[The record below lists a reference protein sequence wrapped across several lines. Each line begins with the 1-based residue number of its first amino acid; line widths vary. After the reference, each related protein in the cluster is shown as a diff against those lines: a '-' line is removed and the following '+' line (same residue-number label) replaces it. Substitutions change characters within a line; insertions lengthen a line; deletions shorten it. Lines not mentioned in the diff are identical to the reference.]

1 MTDNTQNAP
10 YQDFS
15 QNDAPA
21 AASAQAAMP
30 VAPSQTSAE
39 KKKTFLHIAIG
50 FIVGAALIAPTT
62 WMIASSSAH
71 DTMQPMSQ
79 NMQGGPG
86 GQNSQGG
93 MQGGPD
99 GSNNSGNSGNS
110 DNSNNTAPQD
120 QTHDNNNSQS
130 DSSNSDTNS

>member
-71 DTMQPMSQ
+71 DTMQ
-79 NMQGGPG
+79 
-86 GQNSQGG
+86 NSQGG

-120 QTHDNNNSQS
+120 QTHNNNNSQS

>member
-50 FIVGAALIAPTT
+50 FIVGA
-62 WMIASSSAH
+62 
-71 DTMQPMSQ
+71 MQPMSQ

-93 MQGGPD
+93 MQGGSD

-120 QTHDNNNSQS
+120 QTHNNNNSQS

>member
-21 AASAQAAMP
+21 AAPAQAAMP

-50 FIVGAALIAPTT
+50 FIVGATLIAPTT

-79 NMQGGPG
+79 N
-86 GQNSQGG
+86 

-120 QTHDNNNSQS
+120 QTHNNNNSQS

>member
-1 MTDNTQNAP
+1 MTDDTQNAP

-21 AASAQAAMP
+21 AAPAQAAMP

-39 KKKTFLHIAIG
+39 KKKTLLHIAIG

-79 NMQGGPG
+79 NM
-86 GQNSQGG
+86 
-93 MQGGPD
+93 
-99 GSNNSGNSGNS
+99 
-110 DNSNNTAPQD
+110 
-120 QTHDNNNSQS
+120 
-130 DSSNSDTNS
+130 

>member
-21 AASAQAAMP
+21 AAPAQAAMP

-39 KKKTFLHIAIG
+39 KKKTFVHIAIG

-79 NMQGGPG
+79 NI
-86 GQNSQGG
+86 
-93 MQGGPD
+93 QGGPD

-120 QTHDNNNSQS
+120 QTHNNNNSQS

>member
-1 MTDNTQNAP
+1 
-10 YQDFS
+10 
-15 QNDAPA
+15 
-21 AASAQAAMP
+21 MP

-79 NMQGGPG
+79 NMQGGP
-86 GQNSQGG
+86 
-93 MQGGPD
+93 D

-120 QTHDNNNSQS
+120 QTHNNNNSQS

>member
-21 AASAQAAMP
+21 AAPAQAAMP

-79 NMQGGPG
+79 NMQGE
-86 GQNSQGG
+86 
-93 MQGGPD
+93 PD

-120 QTHDNNNSQS
+120 QTHNNNNSQS

>member
-21 AASAQAAMP
+21 AAPAQAAMP

-71 DTMQPMSQ
+71 GTMQPMSQ

-99 GSNNSGNSGNS
+99 GSNNS
-110 DNSNNTAPQD
+110 
-120 QTHDNNNSQS
+120 
-130 DSSNSDTNS
+130 

>member
-21 AASAQAAMP
+21 AAPAQAAMP

-62 WMIASSSAH
+62 WMIASSRTCKAVLAVRILRVECKV
-71 DTMQPMSQ
+71 DLMGRIT
-79 NMQGGPG
+79 PG
-86 GQNSQGG
+86 TLETQITLITRLRRIKHTITIIRNRILLIPIPIAKGL
-93 MQGGPD
+93 
-99 GSNNSGNSGNS
+99 
-110 DNSNNTAPQD
+110 
-120 QTHDNNNSQS
+120 
-130 DSSNSDTNS
+130 

>member
-21 AASAQAAMP
+21 AAPAQAAMP

-79 NMQGGPG
+79 NMQGGP
-86 GQNSQGG
+86 
-93 MQGGPD
+93 D

-120 QTHDNNNSQS
+120 QTHNNNNSQS

>member
-79 NMQGGPG
+79 NMQGGP
-86 GQNSQGG
+86 
-93 MQGGPD
+93 D

-120 QTHDNNNSQS
+120 QTHNNNNSQS

>member
-10 YQDFS
+10 YQNFS

-21 AASAQAAMP
+21 AAPAQAAMP

-79 NMQGGPG
+79 NMQGGP
-86 GQNSQGG
+86 
-93 MQGGPD
+93 D

-120 QTHDNNNSQS
+120 QTHNNNNSQS

>member
-21 AASAQAAMP
+21 AAPAQAAMP

-79 NMQGGPG
+79 NMQGGP
-86 GQNSQGG
+86 
-93 MQGGPD
+93 D
-99 GSNNSGNSGNS
+99 GSNNSENSGNS

-120 QTHDNNNSQS
+120 QTHNNNNSQS